1 MRGQN
6 DATGAT
12 AGAATAGGPG
22 GSGGEPALERTI
34 GWKQMAFYGLGG
46 MLGAGIYGLVGRAA
60 GQMGSA
66 IWLAFLVSMVAA
78 LLTGLSYANIGS
90 RYPRAGGAA
99 YVTQRAYGLPLLT
112 YVVGLAVMCSGLSS
126 IATQSRVVAENL
138 QRLAGLEGVPT
149 LLLAVGFLL
158 LLAGIV
164 FRGIRECMWLNI
176 GCTTVE
182 VAGLLLIILVG
193 LPYWGSAN
201 LLEVPP
207 AADGS
212 VGEIGLL
219 MVMNGAVLTFFSF
232 IGFEDTLNVAEEVKD
247 PQRNL
252 PLGLMLAMLGATV
265 IYMAVAI
272 TAVSVVPW
280 RELAA
285 APGPLAEVMNRAAPW
300 FPQIGFIAITIFA
313 VANTALLN
321 YVMGSRLAYG
331 MARQG
336 LLPKALGRVHA
347 GRRTPH
353 VAIGILLV
361 IAVGAGPRR
370 RHLAARL
377 LDRDPAAGRVHGR
390 ERRPGAAEAAP
401 ERAEGRLRGADLRP
415 GAGRAGL
422 RVAAGEP
429 PPGRRLA
436 RPRHRRRPDR
446 GHPPALRPHPADA
459 RRRGGRGPADRPG
472 RRPHGLNRDRR

>member
-1 MRGQN
+1 MPSQN
-6 DATGAT
+6 GP
-12 AGAATAGGPG
+12 AATLAGGPAPAAPPA
-22 GSGGEPALERTI
+22 GGEPALERTI
-34 GWKQMAFYGLGG
+34 GLKQMAFYGLGG

-78 LLTGLSYANIGS
+78 LLTGLSYACIGS

-99 YVTQRAYGLPLLT
+99 YVTQRAYGIPLLT

-138 QRLAGLEGVPT
+138 QRLGGLDGVPT
-149 LLLAVGFLL
+149 LLLALGFLL

-193 LPYWGSAN
+193 IPYWGSAN

-212 VGEIGLL
+212 AGSITLL

-247 PQRNL
+247 PERNL
-252 PLGLMLAMLGATV
+252 PLGLLAAMLMATV
-265 IYMAVAI
+265 IYMAIAV

-280 RELAA
+280 QELAA
-285 APGPLAEVMNRAAPW
+285 APGPLAEVMARAAPW

-336 LLPKALGRVHA
+336 LLPRVLGKVHA
-347 GRRTPH
+347 TRRTPY
-353 VAIGILLV
+353 VAVGVLLLIAATLASIGDISQLASSTVILLLV
-361 IAVGAGPRR
+361 VFTIVNGA
-370 RHLAARL
+370 LVVL
-377 LDRDPAAGRVHGR
+377 KM
-390 ERRPGAAEAAP
+390 RPGEATGGFEVPVIVPILGALVCASLLVNRVLVGDWKAP
-401 ERAEGRLRGADLRP
+401 AIAGGLILAILGLYALTRP
-415 GAGRAGL
+415 AHVVEEELPAG
-422 RVAAGEP
+422 
-429 PPGRRLA
+429 A
-436 RPRHRRRPDR
+436 RPV
-446 GHPPALRPHPADA
+446 
-459 RRRGGRGPADRPG
+459 
-472 RRPHGLNRDRR
+472 